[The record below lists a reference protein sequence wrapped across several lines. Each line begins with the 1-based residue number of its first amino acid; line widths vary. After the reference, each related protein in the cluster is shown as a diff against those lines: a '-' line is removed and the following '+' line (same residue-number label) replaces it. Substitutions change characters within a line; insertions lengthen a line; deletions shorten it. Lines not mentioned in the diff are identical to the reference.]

1 MSLRGAFLVSVL
13 SLCPRIWVRAELL
26 LFEWKPN
33 IGELLGSLGYG
44 KSCVVESCWQDYWRW
59 KQGCIIGDEILESNY
74 WRDIIG
80 CHLLETI
87 SWRLGCGFGNMHEY
101 GSNFQGH
108 HLIFPRSHIANQRAW
123 CLVEIWPIL
132 WDSTLLFGTWNS
144 FAACYLPRKEPAATH
159 PKHGHDTDKQRLD
172 IQHVC

>member
-1 MSLRGAFLVSVL
+1 MYKHVFLHHPRSVREDCWPWVSKMSTTSRCLYKGWTNMATEKNESAWRLSVVSVL

-44 KSCVVESCWQDYWRW
+44 KGCVVESCWQDYWRW
-59 KQGCIIGDEILESNY
+59 KQGCIIGDELLESNY

-108 HLIFPRSHIANQRAW
+108 HLIFPKKPP
-123 CLVEIWPIL
+123 C
-132 WDSTLLFGTWNS
+132 
-144 FAACYLPRKEPAATH
+144 
-159 PKHGHDTDKQRLD
+159 
-172 IQHVC
+172 